1 MVLRRVRGTEQQ
13 VGFSRAQRASNVQGA
28 FQVSA
33 GRQGDVAGRR
43 VVWSMTS

>member
-33 GRQGDVAGRR
+33 GRQGDVAARR